1 MSSVVLPIED
11 ASGREAGGVISV
23 VTDTKGLGAG
33 PTAGSCAA
41 KATEARLSQTK
52 RKQGAMGRHILVFPL
67 KPIARQKIT
76 ARAEKPQR
84 RLKASEALRPPKTR
98 LFEIAQ
104 TTG

>member
-52 RKQGAMGRHILVFPL
+52 RKQGAMGRHILVPL

-84 RLKASEALRPPKTR
+84 RLKVSEALRPPKTR